1 MAEAEQRTGNMRTT
15 NGTASSIVTVPRNN
29 DISQPAIMTVPGSY
43 NYQPPRNYM
52 LTAKLSF

>member
-1 MAEAEQRTGNMRTT
+1 METAT

-43 NYQPPRNYM
+43 NYQPPRNYT